1 MQRVVVVGGGYGGLR
16 FIETLAPAKRH
27 HITLV
32 DKNPY
37 HYLQTEAYEFLS
49 GRKNICDITFSLQS
63 FCNYYDNVEFVQ
75 EEAVGIDGKV
85 LVCKGR
91 RIPFDTL
98 IIATGAKDFFPTEAI
113 AKYSVPLKSL
123 PGAFEFKQEFLK
135 TLFEEVAYM
144 RPARIVVGGGG
155 LSGVELAADF
165 ASVAKECG
173 AEVGQ
178 CSMVEVVLVEATDT
192 LMPGSHPYLQHQT
205 LKRLQELCVDVRF
218 NVPIQNVD
226 EDYLYLP
233 HEKLAYDLFI
243 FAGGIRAS
251 DFVQDLVFEKNRL
264 GQLEVDPYLQ
274 VAPNIYA
281 IGDAAAIKNEK
292 GELLPPTAQLA
303 EQSAEYVAKRI
314 LGYEK
319 PFKGKIYGTFVAL
332 GRNYAVGELFGRIRL
347 KGRFAAWI
355 KEAITKLYAFGIR
368 IKVNSGYRKRL

>member
-1 MQRVVVVGGGYGGLR
+1 MQVVVVGGGYGGLR

-63 FCNYYDNVEFVQ
+63 FCGYYDNVTFVQ
-75 EEAVGIDGKV
+75 DEALGVEDGV
-85 LVCKGR
+85 LVCKKE
-91 RIPFDTL
+91 RIPFDVL
-98 IIATGAKDFFPTEAI
+98 VVAAGAKDFFPTEAI
-113 AKYSVPLKSL
+113 AKQSVRLKEL
-123 PGAFEFKQEFLK
+123 PGAFAFKQEFLK

-192 LMPGSHPYLQHQT
+192 LLPGSHPYLQEQT
-205 LKRLQELCVDVRF
+205 LKRLQDLCVDVRF
-218 NVPIQNVD
+218 NAPIEDVD
-226 EDYLYLP
+226 EAYIYLP
-233 HEKLAYDLFI
+233 QEKLRYDLFI

-251 DFVQDLVFEKNRL
+251 DFVQNLPFAKNRL
-264 GQLEVDPYLQ
+264 GQLEVNEFLQ
-274 VAPNIYA
+274 VTPTIYA
-281 IGDAAAIKNEK
+281 IGDAAAITNDR

-303 EQSAEYVAKRI
+303 EQSAEYVAKRL
-314 LGYEK
+314 LGSKK
-319 PFKGKIYGTFVAL
+319 PFRGRIYGTFVAL
-332 GRNYAVGELFGRIRL
+332 GKDYAVGELFGKIHL
-347 KGRFAAWI
+347 KGKIAAWI
-355 KEAITKLYAFGIR
+355 KEAITRLYAFGIR